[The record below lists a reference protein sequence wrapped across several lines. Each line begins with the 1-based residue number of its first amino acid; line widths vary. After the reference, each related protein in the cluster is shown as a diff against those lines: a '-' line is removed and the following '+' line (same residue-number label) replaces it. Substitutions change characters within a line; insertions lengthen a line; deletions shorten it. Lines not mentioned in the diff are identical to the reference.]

1 MGQSIRRKR
10 IRKIRKGLPQK
21 EAVNGESEDDPN
33 TLEWR
38 KETENVAFEWPGL
51 YMPLGWNKG
60 KKGGLALFCFVFFF
74 FFFFGIRGEENIRK
88 NSNS

>member
-1 MGQSIRRKR
+1 MRKR
-10 IRKIRKGLPQK
+10 GLPQK
-21 EAVNGESEDDPN
+21 EVVNGESEDDPN

-51 YMPLGWNKG
+51 YMPLGIRV
-60 KKGGLALFCFVFFF
+60 KGGLALSFIFFF
-74 FFFFGIRGEENIRK
+74 LFFLGIRGEEKIRK

>member
-60 KKGGLALFCFVFFF
+60 KGRIGPVLFFF
-74 FFFFGIRGEENIRK
+74 FFFLV
-88 NSNS
+88 

>member
-38 KETENVAFEWPGL
+38 KETENVAFE
-51 YMPLGWNKG
+51 
-60 KKGGLALFCFVFFF
+60 
-74 FFFFGIRGEENIRK
+74 
-88 NSNS
+88 